1 LISWAERGAE
11 GLSPSEAAHF
21 CVNSNAA
28 RFRAWDCSLESLS
41 VIARE
46 RSDEAIQAEL
56 LKAYVWI
63 GSQGEC
69 EAFVRTNLG
78 IVQVH
83 NFVD

>member
-1 LISWAERGAE
+1 VL
-11 GLSPSEAAHF
+11 LP
-21 CVNSNAA
+21 
-28 RFRAWDCSLESLS
+28 LESLS

-69 EAFVRTNLG
+69 EAFVRTNLA

-83 NFVD
+83 KFVDLVSIWEEVQGARQQLRQVYRPYRIRY

>member
-1 LISWAERGAE
+1 VL
-11 GLSPSEAAHF
+11 LL
-21 CVNSNAA
+21 
-28 RFRAWDCSLESLS
+28 LESLS

>member
-1 LISWAERGAE
+1 VL
-11 GLSPSEAAHF
+11 LL
-21 CVNSNAA
+21 
-28 RFRAWDCSLESLS
+28 LESLS

-69 EAFVRTNLG
+69 EAFVRTKSRNCAG
-78 IVQVH
+78 TQ
-83 NFVD
+83 FR